1 MGRRPL
7 VDREVI
13 EHLDSVWSSMA
24 ELCADLGDS
33 EWNLPTDCPGWTVRD
48 QVAHV
53 VGTEMSLL
61 GHESPAPAPVRS
73 FVHNELG
80 AANQAWV
87 EFFRELPASEA
98 LARFAAIT
106 KQRIGDLRGMPGDQL
121 LAESDTFLGRMPY
134 AEFLRV
140 RRMDCWVHE
149 QDIRAAVERPGGLGS
164 NAAGAAVDLL
174 LQPLGYVLA
183 KKVRADEGTVVN
195 LHVHGPV
202 ERRRT
207 VQLSDGRGRE
217 VEPAADASAVVFVDT
232 TAFARLATGR
242 WDAERAFAEGR
253 VECRGDRE
261 LGRALLANLATTP

>member
-1 MGRRPL
+1 M

-13 EHLDSVWSSMA
+13 EHLDSVWTSTA
-24 ELCADLGDS
+24 ELCADLGES
-33 EWNLPTDCPGWTVRD
+33 EWQLATDCPGWTVRD

-61 GHESPAPAPVRS
+61 GHASPAPAPDRS

-87 EFFRELPASEA
+87 EFFRELPVSEV
-98 LARFAAIT
+98 LARFTAIT
-106 KQRIGDLRGMPGDQL
+106 KQRIGELRGMSDDEL
-121 LAESDTFLGRMPY
+121 LAESDTFLGRVPY
-134 AEFLRV
+134 GEFLRV
-140 RRMDCWVHE
+140 RRMDSWVHE
-149 QDIRAAVERPGGLGS
+149 QDVRAAVDRPGGFGS
-164 NAAGAAVDLL
+164 DAAGAAIDLL

-183 KKVRADEGTVVN
+183 KKVRADEGTVVD

-217 VEPAADASAVVFVDT
+217 VEPTAEASAVVFVDT
-232 TAFARLATGR
+232 TAFERLATGR
-242 WDAERAFAEGR
+242 WEAERAVSEGR
-253 VECRGDRE
+253 VESRGDRE

>member
-1 MGRRPL
+1 M
-7 VDREVI
+7 DREVI

-24 ELCADLGDS
+24 ELCADLGES

-61 GHESPAPAPVRS
+61 GHASPAPAPDRS
-73 FVHNELG
+73 FVHNGLG

-87 EFFRELPASEA
+87 EFFRQLPASEV
-98 LARFAAIT
+98 LARFTAIT
-106 KQRIGDLRGMPGDQL
+106 KQRIGDLRGMPDDQL
-121 LAESDTFLGRMPY
+121 GADSDTLLGRMPY
-134 AEFLRV
+134 EEFLRV
-140 RRMDCWVHE
+140 RRMDSWAHE
-149 QDIRAAVERPGGLGS
+149 QDIRSAVDRPGGLGS
-164 NAAGAAVDLL
+164 NAAGAAIDLL

-183 KKVRADEGTVVN
+183 KKVRADEGTVVD

-202 ERRRT
+202 ARRRT

-217 VEPAADASAVVFVDT
+217 VEPTAEASAVVLVDT

-242 WDAERAFAEGR
+242 WNGERAVSEGR
-253 VECRGDRE
+253 AECRGDRE
-261 LGRALLANLATTP
+261 LGRVLVANLATTP